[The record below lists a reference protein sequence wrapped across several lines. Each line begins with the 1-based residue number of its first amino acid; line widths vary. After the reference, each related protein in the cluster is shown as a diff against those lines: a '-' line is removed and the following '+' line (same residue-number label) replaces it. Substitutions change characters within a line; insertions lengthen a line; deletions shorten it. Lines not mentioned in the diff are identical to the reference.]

1 MLKNEGKIRR
11 VFSVFFKDFF
21 FRLFGILKFENIL
34 RGQAEN
40 IPVEDLALSV
50 SEKKPHPRNL
60 SVYMGK

>member
-1 MLKNEGKIRR
+1 MYFLKI
-11 VFSVFFKDFF
+11 FF

-60 SVYMGK
+60 SVYVGK